1 MFNFLGR
8 NSSVLPSK
16 SKGDDST
23 GSSPFDFT
31 AGKPVEMC
39 ALRPE
44 GFALTFVS
52 TNEPTSIHTN
62 KHIMK
67 ALLNFVPFCLILFA
81 VTRSETSANVYIGTG
96 SRGSNCSGSGI
107 CTISSD
113 ATSSASYKAKIG
125 YDSHGKLFLEFDYID
140 LPAEVRAAQFGAD
153 QFEMQSDCPVPADV
167 MQSIHS
173 EPYELNLKQGFYP
186 IDKREKSVRIYF

>member
-67 ALLNFVPFCLILFA
+67 ALLNFVPFCLFLFA
-81 VTRSETSANVYIGTG
+81 VTRSETSANVYVGTG

-107 CTISSD
+107 CTIGSSP
-113 ATSSASYKAKIG
+113 TQSANYKARIG
-125 YDSHGKLFLEFDYID
+125 YDSQGKLFLEFDYAD
-140 LPAEVRAAQFGAD
+140 LPADVRTAQFGAD
-153 QFEMQSDCPVPADV
+153 QFEMQSDCPVPTEI
-167 MQSIHS
+167 MQSIQS
-173 EPYELNLKQGFYP
+173 TSSGANLKQGRYLM
-186 IDKREKSVRIYF
+186 DKREKSVRILF